1 MADIA
6 GTGQFSALAHLDLA
20 AYAQVDGD
28 GRTGVQLSERAPG
41 GRITLRGDP
50 ADRAFMA
57 AVGQALDM
65 VLPTDPNTSASAG
78 QATALWL
85 GPNEWLLTTDA
96 GVATELLD
104 RIHDALAGVAGAVVD
119 VGNASTVIGLA
130 GPRACDLL
138 AKGCSL
144 DLHPTAFAPGRVAQT
159 LIAQADVILHRIDD
173 GATEAAFDIHVRRSF
188 AEYLWQWLAD
198 AALEYGVGVDR

>member
-6 GTGQFSALAHLDLA
+6 GIDRCSPLAHLDLE
-20 AYAQVDGD
+20 AYAQADGD
-28 GRTGVQLSERAPG
+28 ERTGVRMAERRPG

-50 ADRAFMA
+50 GDRAFMA

-65 VLPTDPNTSASAG
+65 VLPADPNTSAEAG
-78 QATALWL
+78 EATALWL
-85 GPNEWLLTTDA
+85 GPNEWLLTTGADTVSA
-96 GVATELLD
+96 VLEKLKE
-104 RIHDALAGVAGAVVD
+104 ALAGQAAAVVD
-119 VGNASTVIGLA
+119 VSDAATVISLS
-130 GPRACDLL
+130 GPRACDVL

-144 DLHPTAFAPGRVAQT
+144 DLHPTIFGPGRVAQT
-159 LIAQADVILHRIDD
+159 LVAQADVILHRIDD
-173 GATEAAFDIHVRRSF
+173 GAGEAIFDIHVRRSF